1 MRQNVYMLAVALRH
15 VRNEEQTMKRMF
27 AGKTAIVTGAAS
39 GIGLTVARRFAERG
53 ARVVAVDLNAS
64 VHEMAAELPGTGHH
78 AIVADLTSPAAAT
91 DIVAETMRAI
101 GVPQIL
107 VNSAGLALLDPAVDV
122 VPERW
127 QLTLDVNLSGTFY
140 MAQAAG
146 RVMLEAG
153 YGRIINL
160 ASQAAVVGLD
170 QHAAY
175 CASKAAVVG
184 LTRTLSLEWA
194 PHGVTVNA
202 VSPTVVE
209 TPLGKA
215 AWAGE
220 KGERAKAAIPVGRF
234 AQPEEV
240 AAFIEFLAGDDAAMI
255 TGGNHLIDGGFTT
268 V

>member
-1 MRQNVYMLAVALRH
+1 MNQEFTGKIAV
-15 VRNEEQTMKRMF
+15 
-27 AGKTAIVTGAAS
+27 VTGAAS
-39 GIGLTVARRFAERG
+39 GIGYTVAHHLAERG
-53 ARVVAVDLNAS
+53 ARVVGVDLNER
-64 VHEMAAELPGTGHH
+64 VHELINDLPGSGHYS
-78 AIVADLTSPAAAT
+78 IVKDLTDPSSAT
-91 DIVAETMRAI
+91 TAI
-101 GVPQIL
+101 SEAVEVVGVPHIL

-122 VPERW
+122 TPDRW
-127 QLTLDVNLSGTFY
+127 KLTLDVNLSGTFY

-160 ASQAAVVGLD
+160 ASQAAVIGLD

-184 LTRTLSLEWA
+184 LTHVLSLEWA
-194 PHGVTVNA
+194 RQGVTVNA

-220 KGERAKAAIPVGRF
+220 KGEKAKAEIPVGRF

-240 AAFIEFLAGDDAAMI
+240 AALIAFLAGDDAAMI
-255 TGGNHLIDGGFTT
+255 TGSNYVIDGGFTT